1 MNRRGFLSLGGLFG
15 VGAGLVATVSNASR
29 PTDPRAM
36 VACDGPHE
44 PMMGYLVGD
53 PAICIAHTDD
63 PARTLVPCKR
73 CGVLFAMPWKA
84 AQ

>member
-1 MNRRGFLSLGGLFG
+1 MNRRNFLSLGGLFG
-15 VGAGLVATVSNASR
+15 VGAGLAATVAQASR

-36 VACDGPHE
+36 VSCDGAHE
-44 PMMGYLVGD
+44 PVEGYISGD

-73 CGVLFAMPWKA
+73 CSALFAIPWKA